1 MKKDFQQ
8 KYQDASTQSLIEDM
22 SRVQQYTLPSFPP
35 VYLTAEDRAEV
46 AALQAE
52 IAPWAEK
59 KMAEFVTG
67 DTELNDASWTEFVQ
81 EAERR
86 GLNRMAALWQK
97 YFQE

>member
-1 MKKDFQQ
+1 
-8 KYQDASTQSLIEDM
+8 M